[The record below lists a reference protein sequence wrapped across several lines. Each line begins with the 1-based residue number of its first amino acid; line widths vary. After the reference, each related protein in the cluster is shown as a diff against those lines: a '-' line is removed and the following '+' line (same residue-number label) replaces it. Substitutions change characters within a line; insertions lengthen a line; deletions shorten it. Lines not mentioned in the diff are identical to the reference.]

1 MKHEIEKSLRYK
13 RPLSTIMFDIDNFK
27 RINDKHGHIAGDTV
41 LKEISVLIKDAL
53 RDSDIFARWGGEEFI
68 ILSTETDIEGGR
80 QLAKKMLDLINE
92 KEFTVVQ
99 KISASF
105 GVTEFGAEDSMESLV
120 KRVDNAMLEAKR
132 QGKNRIISV
141 DAKHYCR
148 PACLTSG
155 S

>member
-1 MKHEIEKSLRYK
+1 
-13 RPLSTIMFDIDNFK
+13 
-27 RINDKHGHIAGDTV
+27 
-41 LKEISVLIKDAL
+41 
-53 RDSDIFARWGGEEFI
+53 
-68 ILSTETDIEGGR
+68 
-80 QLAKKMLDLINE
+80 DLINE

-105 GVTEFGAEDSMESLV
+105 GVTEFCAEDSMESLV

-141 DAKHYCR
+141 DAKLNCQ

-155 S
+155 L